1 MSIAKELGAMYRR
14 DLTRLAQHIDAF
26 PNDAALWQTHPA
38 VTNSAGN
45 LALHIEG
52 NLREFV
58 GRQIGG
64 NTYTRKRDLEFSSK
78 GVSKQELESRL
89 ADLKALIP
97 STIEKLSSEQL
108 ETQYPQT
115 IFERATSTQELL
127 ISLYGHLNWHMG
139 QIDYLRRILNDGKA
153 VKAAGLEPLAK

>member
-1 MSIAKELGAMYRR
+1 MSVAKELGAMYRR
-14 DLTRLAQHIDAF
+14 DLTRLAQHIEAF
-26 PNDAALWQTHPA
+26 PDDAALWQTHPA

-78 GVSKQELESRL
+78 GVSQQELLSRL
-89 ADLKALIP
+89 ADLKTLIP
-97 STIEKLSSEQL
+97 PIIENLSPEQL
-108 ETQYPQT
+108 QTQYPQT
-115 IFERATSTQELL
+115 IFERPTSTQELL

-139 QIDYLRRILNDGKA
+139 QIDYLRRIITNGKA
-153 VKAAGLEPLAK
+153 VKAAGLEALR